1 MFKTETI
8 TLIGRLL
15 MIVTII
21 LFTACASHQKKQ
33 LSGADEEL
41 IVYPSPPDTARI
53 QYLTYFSGS
62 VNLKKQKATFKD
74 FILGKKEVSKSIG
87 KPYGVF
93 IHNGKIYVC
102 DQLAAGLRIV
112 DLEKN
117 TIENFSPRGLGQLKM
132 PVNCFVDDKGQ
143 LYVADS
149 ERGQVVI
156 FDENLRYLNSLGG
169 EENFKPTDVYVYHD
183 KIYVVNVKS
192 HFISVFSE
200 EDQKFLSLFPRE
212 EGEGSA
218 KIFQPTNIYVHE
230 QGVFVS
236 DMGDF
241 SVKKYSHEGDFIL
254 KTGSYGLNVGQ
265 FTRPKGI
272 AVDREENLYVI
283 DAGFENVQV
292 FNNKGQI
299 LMNFGGPYAG
309 HGDMYLPAKIVIDY
323 DNLEYF
329 QGLVD
334 KRYKLE
340 YLILVSNQF
349 GPDKINVYGRISLN

>member
-1 MFKTETI
+1 MLKTETI
-8 TLIGRLL
+8 TMIGRLL
-15 MIVTII
+15 MTATIPLI
-21 LFTACASHQKKQ
+21 IACASHNKKQ
-33 LSGADEEL
+33 LSGLDDEL
-41 IVYPSPPDTARI
+41 IIYPAPPDTARI

-62 VNLKKQKATFKD
+62 ANLKKQKLTFKD
-74 FILGKKEVSKSIG
+74 FILGKRETSRSIG

-93 IHNGKIYVC
+93 IHDGKIYVC
-102 DQLAAGLRIV
+102 DQDIAGLRIV
-112 DLEKN
+112 DLQKN
-117 TIENFSPRGLGQLKM
+117 TLEDFSPRGLGQLKM
-132 PVNCFVDDKGQ
+132 PINCFVDDQGR

-149 ERGQVVI
+149 ERRQVVI

-169 EENFKPTDVYVYHD
+169 EENFKPTDVYVYED
-183 KIYVVNVKS
+183 KIFVVNIKD
-192 HFISVFSE
+192 HFISVFSR
-200 EDQKFLSLFPRE
+200 EDHKFLSLFPRDVGE
-212 EGEGSA
+212 ESA
-218 KIFQPTNIYVHE
+218 KIYQPTNLFVHE

-241 SVKKYSHEGDFIL
+241 SIKKYSHEGDFIS
-254 KTGSYGLNVGQ
+254 KTGSYGRNIGQ

-272 AVDREENLYVI
+272 AVDREENLYVV

-329 QGLVD
+329 QELVD
-334 KRYKLE
+334 RRYKLD